1 MLYDNEGVWLGQVV
15 ITEDGMFAAVTD
27 YGNFSYTWRSFG
39 KGDFRDFLQS
49 LNTGYF
55 ATKMA
60 QGLAYIVHSKN
71 SIFIFIFSFLTN
83 FYMIY
88 DVFTSLSTLNLAT
101 SSTHIVFKALSQI
114 GSLNF
119 LPKINSMGLSLFI
132 FLLSSRT
139 VPSS

>member
-1 MLYDNEGVWLGQVV
+1 MEQIKSKAYMLYDNEGVWLGQVV

-60 QGLAYIVHSKN
+60 QGLAYIVHSKKVDKACETFAAKILPALQ
-71 SIFIFIFSFLTN
+71 SALFH
-83 FYMIY
+83 
-88 DVFTSLSTLNLAT
+88 DAT
-101 SSTHIVFKALSQI
+101 KWH
-114 GSLNF
+114 
-119 LPKINSMGLSLFI
+119 
-132 FLLSSRT
+132 
-139 VPSS
+139 